1 MLGSA
6 QDFCDK
12 ASKITQIKIDFSEL
26 KRTIKE
32 IDKVI
37 REVKV
42 MLAEGLLC
50 LSLAIRGPI
59 KDTTRDCLRHVLAD
73 ISGGKVDG
81 EKVHPVLQKVAW
93 SHVK

>member
-6 QDFCDK
+6 QDFCDT
-12 ASKITQIKIDFSEL
+12 ASKITQINIDFSEL
-26 KRTIKE
+26 KRSIKDT
-32 IDKVI
+32 DKVI

-42 MLAEGLLC
+42 MLA
-50 LSLAIRGPI
+50 
-59 KDTTRDCLRHVLAD
+59 DVLAD